1 MRKFDRVKWCIDD
14 DNVVGGG
21 DQECEALNG

>member
-1 MRKFDRVKWCIDD
+1 MRQFDLVKCCIDG